1 MTGRMN
7 RLFMEKQGT
16 TKSHIKTKRPITDS
30 EMVTA
35 LKNSM
40 GVIFKHFEEELA
52 KKPGQVLDIRITSKP
67 GSLNLEYGISKAG

>member
-1 MTGRMN
+1 
-7 RLFMEKQGT
+7 MEKQGT

-52 KKPGQVLDIRITSKP
+52 KKKTRAGVGHPRHVETREPQSRI
-67 GSLNLEYGISKAG
+67 